1 ILTLEHNTDIRLVE
15 SSSMDVEARKVK
27 TLLQYMMTYVNIKSD
42 LISLFSG
49 KPAIETFSF
58 HDTLGGASEPRHIPE
73 AFLHFRLS
81 QANMFLIE
89 MRQAALEERTKRY
102 FMQRLTWENK
112 YRERV
117 QSAIQ
122 KCNASEKRRLGLL
135 ESEKRRVQS
144 RLLQIQLAVKT
155 ASNQRKSE
163 RSKLNEQLEEK
174 LQKVLFKDT
183 PNVIILYLE
192 AYDISVLA
200 FQVLNLSQTKI
211 SAFGEAMLH
220 TIGYIYVWQAARELG
235 KSRVYIWGSQGGS
248 GLIQAGGLAAE
259 LDGD

>member
-1 ILTLEHNTDIRLVE
+1 MQALPTSNQRV
-15 SSSMDVEARKVK
+15 
-27 TLLQYMMTYVNIKSD
+27 
-42 LISLFSG
+42 G
-49 KPAIETFSF
+49 
-58 HDTLGGASEPRHIPE
+58 
-73 AFLHFRLS
+73 LS

-174 LQKVLFKDT
+174 LQKLF
-183 PNVIILYLE
+183 
-192 AYDISVLA
+192 
-200 FQVLNLSQTKI
+200 NLSQTKI

-220 TIGYIYVWQAARELG
+220 TIGYIYVQQAARELG
-235 KSRVYIWGSQGGS
+235 KSRVYIGVPF
-248 GLIQAGGLAAE
+248 IAE
-259 LDGD
+259 